1 MARKMSKHAFGT
13 KEGIENAKTQ
23 KQIDEYDILFLDNG
37 EIGWLDKTNN
47 TVINT
52 PRTQKPHVLKGTTFG
67 ALNPGDTI
75 PAGKSLDEIMAMAT
89 QKSIPASYL
98 KPTVALSNHGGTNSG
113 AVEAGTSITPKVTA
127 TFTKNDAGDLTGITV
142 KKGGVNV
149 KEGTASPLNYDG
161 EPIVIGDETISFSAT
176 ATYKE
181 GTIKNDNLGNPSP
194 NGHIVAGTIASSNYS
209 FIGQRNS
216 FWGSGVGTIQSPT
229 SNDIR
234 KLANKRLNIASGTK
248 ISLKVE
254 TGQQYIIFALPEPRT
269 LTQVIYDDLGD
280 KGMLSS
286 FVKTTVQVADARGE
300 ANGLKNYNCYT
311 YNLSV
316 PAAAPMNFTFVI
328 G

>member
-1 MARKMSKHAFGT
+1 MALKMTKIAFGT
-13 KEGIENAKTQ
+13 KEGIENAKNQ
-23 KQIDEYDILFLDNG
+23 KKIDEYDILILDNG
-37 EIGWLDKTNN
+37 EIGWLDKSNN

-52 PRTQKPHVLKGTTFG
+52 PRTQKPYTLKGTSLG

-89 QKSIPASYL
+89 QKSIPASYI
-98 KPTVALSNHGGTNSG
+98 KPTIALTNHGGTSAG

-127 TFTKNDAGDLTGITV
+127 TFTKNDAGDLTGIVV

-149 KEGTASPLNYDG
+149 KEGAASPLNYDG

-216 FWGSGVGTIQSPT
+216 FWGSGIGAIQSPT

-234 KLANKRLNIASGTK
+234 NLTNKKLNIAAGTK

-254 TGQQYIIFALPEPRT
+254 TGQQYIIFALPESRT

-286 FVKTTVQVADARGE
+286 FVKTTVQVADARGGV
-300 ANGLKNYNCYT
+300 NGLKNYNCYT

-316 PAAAPMNFTFVI
+316 PATAPMNFTFVI

>member
-1 MARKMSKHAFGT
+1 MALKMTKIAFGT
-13 KEGIENAKTQ
+13 KEGIENAKNQ
-23 KQIDEYDILFLDNG
+23 KKIDEYDILILDNG
-37 EIGWLDKTNN
+37 EIGWLDKSKT

-52 PRTQKPHVLKGTTFG
+52 PRTQKAHVLKGTSLG

-98 KPTVALSNHGGTNSG
+98 KPTVTLANHGGTNSG

-216 FWGSGVGTIQSPT
+216 FWGSGIGAIQSPT

-234 KLANKRLNIASGTK
+234 NLTNKKLNIAAGTK

-254 TGQQYIIFALPEPRT
+254 TGQQYIIFALPESRT

-286 FVKTTVQVADARGE
+286 FVKTTVQVADARGGV
-300 ANGLKNYNCYT
+300 NGLKNYNCYT

-316 PAAAPMNFTFVI
+316 PATAPMNFTFVI